1 MIMNKIAIRYILF
14 ILIGMVILLFLL
26 KEKSPFGK
34 NNTSF
39 AVKSGTEITR
49 IDLFQGDNRLSL
61 QKSGK
66 DWKVNRTKATRKSA
80 VLFIIR
86 ALKEIK
92 IKSPVSPEIFR
103 NEIIGKGIIP
113 VKVNVYERR
122 KLVKSFYVYKTTSN
136 TYGNIMKMKASSK
149 PFIVFMPGY
158 EDNIGTH
165 FTLNELFWQPYT
177 VYNLLPSEIA
187 SIELDNY
194 SEAEASFRIT
204 NNKNRFSLSY
214 SNGYLSGWDTSRV
227 KRYVTYFT
235 YIPFESWAF
244 DLTGDEKKQIKSQ
257 PPLYRIN
264 VNKTGGGNIGLTI
277 WEKWNLGDGKKNR
290 DTDRVWAKL
299 DEVNTIFIMRYFDV
313 DPILKKKSYFFG
325 D

>member
-49 IDLFQGDNRLSL
+49 IDLFQDDNRLSL
-61 QKSGK
+61 QKSGR

-194 SEAEASFRIT
+194 NEAEASFRIT

-299 DEVNTIFIMRYFDV
+299 DEVNTIFIMRYFDI